1 MTDKAD
7 PTYRV
12 ERQIGH
18 LLRRAHQRA
27 TSIFQ
32 ETLEDP
38 NLTPTQFA
46 ALMRLCDDGP
56 MSQNHLGRLT
66 AMDPATIQGVMR
78 RLEERGLVQRAP
90 DPKDR
95 RRTVLSP
102 TDEGRTLARKLVP
115 SAKAVTA
122 KTLSPLSPEEQ
133 KTLIDLLDRLA

>member
-1 MTDKAD
+1 MTDKAG
-7 PTYRV
+7 PAYRV

-27 TSIFQ
+27 SAIFQ
-32 ETLEDP
+32 ETLADP

-46 ALMRLCDDGP
+46 ALMRLCDDGA

-95 RRTVLSP
+95 RRTILSP
-102 TDEGRTLARKLVP
+102 TEEGRELAKKLIP
-115 SAKAVTA
+115 SAKAVSA
-122 KTLSPLSPEEQ
+122 RTLSPLTPDEQ
-133 KTLIDLLDRLA
+133 KTLTELLDRLG

>member
-1 MTDKAD
+1 MTDKGGPA
-7 PTYRV
+7 YRV

-27 TSIFQ
+27 SAIFQ
-32 ETLEDP
+32 ETLADP

-46 ALMRLCDDGP
+46 ALMRLCDDGA

-95 RRTVLSP
+95 RRTILSP
-102 TDEGRTLARKLVP
+102 TEEGRELAKKLIP
-115 SAKAVTA
+115 SAKAVSA
-122 KTLSPLSPEEQ
+122 RTLSPLTPDEQ
-133 KTLIDLLDRLA
+133 KILTELLDRLG

>member
-1 MTDKAD
+1 MTDKSAPD
-7 PTYRV
+7 YRV

-27 TSIFQ
+27 SAIFQ

-46 ALMRLCDDGP
+46 ALMRLCDDGA

-95 RRTVLSP
+95 RRTILSP
-102 TDEGRTLARKLVP
+102 TEEGRELAKKLIP
-115 SAKAVTA
+115 SAKAVSA
-122 KTLSPLSPEEQ
+122 RTLSPLTPDEQ
-133 KTLIDLLDRLA
+133 KILTELLDRLG